1 MNATGQLLIGPALT
15 PWEGL
20 TDAEVTRLMEAG
32 TTALHPV
39 VGLIEFPLFIDGLP
53 KDRLYLYSVEGPK
66 LSTLTRLMARSE
78 RWAPEITTG
87 KRLADF
93 PESALAMALT
103 LGPSG
108 RTASRAGWGSFVV
121 SGCLA
126 QGDDPALFQGIFYE
140 ISLDASAETCV
151 ILPTS
156 TARHYAAGDLAQAST
171 AEARKMEIW
180 GFEEDPFPL
189 LGATES

>member
-1 MNATGQLLIGPALT
+1 MNAAGQLIIGPPLV

-20 TDAEVTRLMEAG
+20 SEDEVSRLMDAG
-32 TTALHPV
+32 TVAIHPV
-39 VGLIEFPLFIDGLP
+39 AGLIEFPLFIDGLP

-78 RWAPEITTG
+78 RWAADVTCFM
-87 KRLADF
+87 RLADF
-93 PESALAMALT
+93 PESALAMSLA

-108 RTASRAGWGSFVV
+108 RAASREGWGSFTI

-126 QGDDPALFQGIFYE
+126 QGEDHAMFAGIFYE
-140 ISLDASAETCV
+140 ISLDVSAETCV

-156 TARHYAAGDLAQAST
+156 TLRHYEAGDLSQAT
-171 AEARKMEIW
+171 VEDARRMRIW

-189 LGATES
+189 TGDTEG